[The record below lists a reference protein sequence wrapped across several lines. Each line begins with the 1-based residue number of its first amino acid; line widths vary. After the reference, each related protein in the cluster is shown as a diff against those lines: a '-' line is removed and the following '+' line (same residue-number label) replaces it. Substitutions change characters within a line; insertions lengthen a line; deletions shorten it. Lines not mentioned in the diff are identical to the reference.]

1 MFQNRLENSEF
12 LLTAFQI
19 VKSVLAALAVC
30 IVGAVAFAFLLR
42 FTAIPDKAILPVNET
57 LKAAAIFLG
66 SLGFIKGEKG
76 LLKGAIAGVF
86 TVMLSYLAFS
96 ALGGDFSLSWLIVAE
111 LFFGA
116 LVGGASGIAAV
127 NFKS

>member
-30 IVGAVAFAFLLR
+30 VVGAVAFAFLLR

-96 ALGGDFSLSWLIVAE
+96 ALGGDFSLSWLIFVEVGVAF
-111 LFFGA
+111 LAGA
-116 LVGGASGIAAV
+116 LSGILAV
-127 NFKS
+127 NLKR